1 MNTKKEVLGVAE
13 RIQDVSL
20 GLLAGSHHREILT
33 RNGAKTKGGT
43 AEGLR
48 MQDQDRI
55 TLFYNLNPDKL
66 ASY

>member
-1 MNTKKEVLGVAE
+1 M
-13 RIQDVSL
+13 SL

-48 MQDQDRI
+48 KQDQDRI
-55 TLFYNLNPDKL
+55 TLFYNLNPDIL